1 MTRLIQRIII
11 HCSATKPGQVC
22 NAEILD
28 KWHKEKG
35 YKCIGYHYVI
45 LPDGTVEIG
54 RKEQEKGA
62 HCTGYNS
69 DSIGIC
75 YIGGLDEK
83 GNPKDTRT
91 IEQKIELINIIQDL
105 CSRYKI
111 KSIAGHNFYNK
122 NKACP
127 CFDAKEEYKYYINDE
142 KN

>member
-11 HCSATKPGQVC
+11 HCSGTKLEQLC
-22 NAEILD
+22 NAEIID

-62 HCTGYNS
+62 HCQGYNS

-75 YIGGLDEK
+75 YIGGLDK
-83 GNPKDTRT
+83 NGRPADTRT

-127 CFDAKEEYKYYINDE
+127 CFNAKEEYKNYINDE
-142 KN
+142 EN

>member
-11 HCSATKPGQVC
+11 HCSATKPGQSC
-22 NAEILD
+22 NAEIID

-45 LPDGTVEIG
+45 LLDGTIEKG
-54 RKEQEKGA
+54 RDEQEKGS
-62 HCTGYNS
+62 HCLGYNN

-75 YIGGLDEK
+75 YVGGLNK
-83 GNPKDTRT
+83 NGNPEDTRT
-91 IEQKIELINIIQDL
+91 PEQKETLKNLIKDI

-111 KSIAGHNFYNK
+111 KDIAGHCDYY

-127 CFDAKEEYKYYINDE
+127 CFNVREEYRNEED
-142 KN
+142 

>member
-22 NAEILD
+22 NAEIID

-45 LPDGTVEIG
+45 LPDGTIEIG

-62 HCTGYNS
+62 HCSGYNS

-75 YIGGLDEK
+75 YVGGLDEK
-83 GNPKDTRT
+83 GKPKDTRT
-91 IEQKIELINIIQDL
+91 IEQKIALINLIQDL

-111 KSIAGHNFYNK
+111 KSIAGHNYYSK
-122 NKACP
+122 KACP

>member
-1 MTRLIQRIII
+1 MTRLIQKIII
-11 HCSATKPGQVC
+11 HCSVTKPGQLC
-22 NAEILD
+22 NAKIID

-45 LPDGTVEIG
+45 LPDGTIETG
-54 RKEQEKGA
+54 RKEQEKGS
-62 HCTGYNS
+62 HCLGYNS

-75 YIGGLDEK
+75 YIGGLDK
-83 GNPKDTRT
+83 DGKPTDTRT
-91 IEQKIELINIIQDL
+91 IEQKIALINLIQDL

-127 CFDAKEEYKYYINDE
+127 CFNAKEEYKYYINDE